1 MKKTTKRYSIITL
14 AAALAATSIGL
25 AAANLGASAAEA
37 VEYSRFEMVE
47 GASIRTASPKGLRF
61 IAEMGEDVYKELTTK
76 EDNVVKKMGM
86 YIVPV
91 SYLNDSSKYSNGV
104 LGVMEQSYNKITT
117 KIDHV
122 FYSSDGSVDNKIYQS
137 GEYYRANGVIS
148 NLHLKNY
155 DRDFIGIAYISETIL
170 ETDSEKTTYTYADF
184 NLEDNVRDSL
194 YVATKAYEDYT
205 DEDVRKVFNEYI
217 MGAHLES
224 LGVSE
229 TVVDGVK
236 TGTYTYNGEIYDS
249 LQEVTEAADSKLTLT
264 LDAQNLF
271 INNMD
276 ATATLTATIS
286 DKDAPVTIDT
296 YVMWESANED
306 VVTVDQNGKLSVV
319 GSGETTVTANFMDL
333 TATCK
338 VSVFDGS
345 FEAMSAV
352 PSSLWSSNHA
362 GTATIGEKDGD
373 KCLVVPVTGSTPYLM
388 ITRDFLASYFADPNV
403 EYLAFDAKTETLTT
417 DNFRRYTMKA
427 DGSGM
432 HYVHYEVQHDINEFA
447 TLDGVSS
454 ETWKTFYFSRADYD
468 HWVTNNIEENT
479 LIYATG
485 FSSGDE
491 IYVDNIRPATAQ
503 EYLDGQYGFDAG
515 WIRLNDTNLLAY
527 NSLGTIKQWQ
537 LGIGFNNLE
546 YMPTAFGM
554 TNDLASNGSRSLSFT
569 KPAGSGDYTVRLNDG
584 AFTAMKS
591 TGYYAFDLYVPEGA
605 DTTLTTYNN
614 TKDKI
619 DTYYSTAQPKAGAWT
634 TVYVAN
640 TYSKPVNIH
649 DTKGGTYAI
658 DYFRSV
664 TAEEY
669 NAAMCGFEAG
679 GGGICEDKLSSEQ
692 RVQYYASV
700 DGTTWTLNFK
710 GNTTTDNAQL
720 SKPHFD
726 TEIKH
731 SGESSFA
738 FTKTNGYMFA
748 SINSASKMYAELKD
762 GFTFWIYS
770 TVALNGTGA
779 NNFIGGSK
787 KFGDSGILVHAN
799 TWTQVTVSADN
810 INESGRWLQIQGS
823 TAGTIYLD
831 DFRPLSADGGEQGG
845 NGEDVEVEQKEYLIY
860 NAQFDE
866 VEGALTLGES
876 SYTGSESTLPTNN
889 ADVVEDMSYFAFN
902 EKFGLNDFLVFDI
915 TGDNMPI
922 ISFFNNEVTNTIY
935 NQEQAPNVRGWIIA
949 NGMTLSNGTLF
960 GGIDGAHANRLAVI
974 GPNKIAYKFDNNGAS
989 VETAVQYR
997 YNYGS
1002 ADKPWGLSMAT
1013 LQKTK
1018 DQYKVIIGFTENSEN
1033 SSMINLHFYGLNMS
1047 TGQTVKTTVAV
1058 RGLYEEGYIALHGH
1072 FGRET
1077 VVDKIYPIHQDTTI
1091 DALVE
1096 QYMPAT
1102 RIYNGRWDGDGAVLE
1117 KGTYTGSVDAPTT
1130 SDMSYIAFA
1139 GEYGLGDY
1147 VVFDFTGDNM
1157 PWVSFFNNTITNTAF
1172 NTAADTS
1179 INAWTLAN
1187 GLRASDGTWY
1197 GGETG
1202 AQSTRLMLI
1211 GPHKITG
1218 YTSNTEQKRY
1228 AYDGDGT
1235 VDKASKLSMY
1245 TLQSVKDTYRAIIGM
1260 DVDSTNDAKV
1270 KVRVEVYNLVTRE
1283 KVFGNALSY
1292 DMEYSA
1298 GSIILYGRFHKETVL
1313 DKVFPIEENTTVT
1326 AVRAKYK
1333 VETKDESNADYSNEK
1348 ASFDAYAY
1356 SGPTNGQWTV
1366 DGKNMVTN
1374 PTDFRTVEHLTTYK
1388 NAGFNIYLAQDS
1400 ITVDPSTWEKDGK
1413 VIMDR
1418 AHEAGLKVIL
1428 TDKRIQSLSEPITA
1442 SSTGTSGEAWKFGE
1456 GDEKYKFKNRAALDS
1471 YIAECL
1477 SLYKDHPA
1485 FYGVML
1491 GDEPSYQNAYC
1502 YGEVYKAIKRVAPE
1516 VYVQYNLLP
1525 LNNNTDTI
1533 KYRYPNLAN
1542 DNSISKVDIENAYVA
1557 YLEAFLDSMGVDYV
1571 QYDHYPMKSEKTG
1584 IINKVDTPYI
1594 SETYLRGLQL
1604 VGELAK
1610 ERNIAV
1616 KIVAQTCVQN
1626 TSGENG
1632 MLYLR
1637 QITEDDA
1644 RWINNS
1650 LLGFGVKEISYF
1662 TYWTKQANVSD
1673 GEWFVDGGSFVNRD
1687 GTTTELY
1694 NFMKTIMAE
1703 NQAFAGTIKNFD
1715 YRGSRVY
1722 NGTNSFS
1729 EQHISWVNNDY
1740 TFSCITN
1747 VTSSKEATLV
1757 TELYDWERYNYM
1769 YMLMNTIDPN
1779 EKNAN
1784 KKDTSQTITVTFKSD
1799 YGFTKAWVYQNGV
1812 RTSVELTNNTYTV
1825 TLTAGQAVYVLPY

>member
-1 MKKTTKRYSIITL
+1 MKKTTKRYSIVTL
-14 AAALAATSIGL
+14 AAALVATSIGG
-25 AAANLGASAAEA
+25 AATILGTSATET

-47 GASIRTASPKGLRF
+47 GASIRTAAPKGLRF
-61 IAEMGEDVYKELTTK
+61 IAEMGEDVYEELTTK
-76 EDNVVKKMGM
+76 EDDVVKKMGM
-86 YIVPV
+86 YIVPA

-148 NLHLKNY
+148 NLLLKNY
-155 DRDFIGIAYISETIL
+155 DREFIGIAYISETVG
-170 ETDSEKTTYTYADF
+170 EKTTYTYADF
-184 NLEDNVRDSL
+184 NFEDNVRDSL
-194 YVATKAYEDYT
+194 YVATRAYKDYT
-205 DEDVRKVFNEYI
+205 DEDKRKVFNEYV
-217 MGAHLES
+217 MGAHLEC
-224 LGVSE
+224 LGMSE
-229 TVVDGVK
+229 TVVDGVR
-236 TGTYTYNGEIYDS
+236 TGTYTYKGNIYDS
-249 LQEVTEAADSKLTLT
+249 IQEVAAVAGSSLTLS

-271 INNMD
+271 IHNTD
-276 ATATLTATIS
+276 TAATLTATVL
-286 DKDAPVTIDT
+286 DKAAPVTIDT
-296 YVMWESANED
+296 YVMWNSANED
-306 VVTVDQNGKLSVV
+306 VVTVDGNGNLKVA
-319 GSGETTVTANFMDL
+319 GSGETTVTANFMDQ

-345 FEAMSAV
+345 FETMSAV
-352 PSSLWSSNHA
+352 PSALRSSNHA

-373 KCLVVPVTGSTPYLM
+373 KCLVVPVTGSTPHLLV
-388 ITRDFLASYFADPNV
+388 TRDFLASYFADPNV
-403 EYLAFDAKTETLTT
+403 EYVAFDAKTETLTT

-427 DGSGM
+427 DGTGM
-432 HYVHYEVQHDINEFA
+432 HYVHYEAQHDIDGFT

-454 ETWKTFYFSRADYD
+454 ESWKTFYFSREDYN
-468 HWVTNNIEENT
+468 HWVENDIEENT

-485 FSSGDE
+485 FSSGDK
-491 IYVDNIRPATAQ
+491 IYVDNLRPATAQ

-515 WIRLNDTNLLAY
+515 WVRLNGTNLLAY
-527 NSLGTIKQWQ
+527 NSLGTLRQWQ
-537 LGIGFNNLE
+537 LAIGFNNAAYE
-546 YMPTAFGM
+546 PTAFGL
-554 TNDLASNGSRSLSFT
+554 TNDLASNGGRALSFT
-569 KPAGSGDYTVRLNDG
+569 KPAGTGDYTVRLNDDKG
-584 AFTAMKS
+584 AFAAMKS

-605 DTTLTTYNN
+605 DTKLTSG
-614 TKDKI
+614 
-619 DTYYSTAQPKAGAWT
+619 DTAYTIAQPKAGAWT
-634 TVYVAN
+634 TVYVASTN
-640 TYSKPVNIH
+640 DKPVNIK
-649 DTKGGTYAI
+649 DTTGGTYAI

-664 TAEEY
+664 TKAEY
-669 NAAMCGFEAG
+669 DVAMCDFEAG
-679 GGGICEDKLSSEQ
+679 GGGIREDKLSSEQ
-692 RVQYYASV
+692 RVYYYASA

-710 GNTTTDNAQL
+710 GNNPATL
-720 SKPHFD
+720 SNPHFD
-726 TEIKH
+726 TEITH

-738 FTKTNGYMFA
+738 FTKSDGYMFV
-748 SINSASKMYAELKD
+748 SMNSASKMYAELKG

-770 TVALNGTGA
+770 TVALNGMGNAKNFVDGNGA
-779 NNFIGGSK
+779 QFGG
-787 KFGDSGILVHAN
+787 SGILVPAN
-799 TWTQVTVSADN
+799 TWTQVTINADE
-810 INESGRWLQIQGS
+810 INSSGRWLQIQGS
-823 TAGTIYLD
+823 TAGTIYFD
-831 DFRPLSADGGEQGG
+831 DFRPLSTDGDESGGEGNEGG
-845 NGEDVEVEQKEYLIY
+845 EEQEQEEYLTY

-876 SYTGSESTLPTNN
+876 SYTGSGSTLPSNST
-889 ADVVEDMSYFAFN
+889 AVVEDMSYFAFN

-935 NQEQAPNVRGWIIA
+935 NQEQDPNVRGWIIA

-974 GPNKIAYKFDNNGAS
+974 GPNKIAYKFDNNGAT
-989 VETAVQYR
+989 EAVQYR
-997 YNYGS
+997 YNSGS
-1002 ADKPWGLSMAT
+1002 ASAPWGLSMAT
-1013 LQKTK
+1013 LQSTN
-1018 DQYKVIIGFTENSEN
+1018 DQYKVIIGFTENSKD
-1033 SSMINLHFYGLNMS
+1033 SKMVNLHVYGVNMT

-1058 RGLYEEGYIALHGH
+1058 RGLYEEGYIAMHGH

-1077 VVDKIYPIHQDTTI
+1077 VVDKVYPIHKNSTI

-1102 RIYNGRWDGDGAVLE
+1102 RIYKGVWDGDGAVLE
-1117 KGTYTGSVDAPTT
+1117 KGTYTDNVDAPTT

-1139 GEYGLGDY
+1139 GNYGLGDY

-1157 PWVSFFNNTITNTAF
+1157 PMVSFFNNTITNTAF
-1172 NTAADTS
+1172 NTEMDTS

-1202 AQSTRLMLI
+1202 AQSTRLMLFA
-1211 GPHKITG
+1211 PHKITG
-1218 YTSNTEQKRY
+1218 YTSNTEQKRNV
-1228 AYDGDGT
+1228 YDGQGT
-1235 VDKASKLSMY
+1235 VDTASKLSMY
-1245 TLQSVKDTYRAIIGM
+1245 TLQSVQDTYRVIIGM
-1260 DVDSTNDAKV
+1260 DADGSKV
-1270 KVRVEVYNLVTRE
+1270 KVRVEAYNLVTRE

-1292 DMEYSA
+1292 DMEYSE

-1313 DKVFPIEENTTVT
+1313 DKVFPIEEDTTVT
-1326 AVRAKYK
+1326 AVRAKYN
-1333 VETKDESNADYSNEK
+1333 VTTKDENNADYSNAT
-1348 ASFDAYAY
+1348 ASFDVYAY

-1366 DGKNMVTN
+1366 DGENMVTN
-1374 PTDFRTVEHLTTYK
+1374 PTDYRTVEHLTTYK

-1400 ITVDPSTWEKDGK
+1400 ITVDVATWETDGK

-1418 AHEAGLKVIL
+1418 AQEAGLKVIL

-1442 SSTGTSGEAWKFGE
+1442 SSDGASGTAWEIGE
-1456 GDEKYKFKNRAALDS
+1456 GKKFKNLAALDS
-1471 YIAECL
+1471 YITECL

-1502 YGEVYKAIKRVAPE
+1502 YGEVYKAIKRVAPD

-1525 LNNNTDTI
+1525 LNNNTDSI

-1557 YLEAFLDSMGVDYV
+1557 YLETFLDSMGVEYV

-1584 IINKVDTPYI
+1584 SLIKVDTPYI

-1610 ERNIAV
+1610 ERDITV

-1662 TYWTKQANVSD
+1662 TYWTKQANSSD
-1673 GEWFVDGGSFVNRD
+1673 GEWFIDGGSFVNRD

-1694 NFMKTIMAE
+1694 NFMKTIIAE

-1722 NGTNSFS
+1722 NGTNAFS
-1729 EQHISWVNNDY
+1729 EKHISWLNNDY
-1740 TFSCITN
+1740 TFGCITD
-1747 VTSSKEATLV
+1747 VTTSKEATLV

-1784 KKDTSQTITVTFKSD
+1784 GKNTSQTVTITFNGD
-1799 YGFTKAWVYQNGV
+1799 YGFTKAYVYQNGA